1 MSLTWGSRPWK
12 IWRSHWQ
19 NRSSISGRRVSY
31 ALVGAMILFAAIP
44 YAIINH
50 LTSLRDWAAFDPSTQ
65 YDLDMVFWAWMIIP
79 YLTLYLYYPA
89 AAWLGSKNE
98 TMWRQNVIFHQM
110 MLISCWIVFLI
121 FFLFP
126 VEIDLRHLVV
136 NTEGTVW
143 EPLFVMMHTVDT
155 PWNSWPSL
163 HIVQSMQVVFVL
175 RYWFPPEST
184 RMKILHSMLL
194 VSWLLLVASTMIV
207 KQHYIWD
214 VATAIIFAGLGWRYW
229 MKPCL
234 ERLKDEVIQQE
245 FDSILNAINPT
256 EDIN

>member
-1 MSLTWGSRPWK
+1 MK
-12 IWRSHWQ
+12 
-19 NRSSISGRRVSY
+19 GRRVSY

-65 YDLDMVFWAWMIIP
+65 YDLDLFFWAWMIIP

-98 TMWRQNVIFHQM
+98 IMWRQNIIFHQM

-121 FFLFP
+121 FILLP

-136 NTEGTVW
+136 DTEGTVW
-143 EPLFVMMHTVDT
+143 EPFFAMMHAVDT

-163 HIVQSMQVVFVL
+163 HIVQSMQVVLVL
-175 RYWFPPEST
+175 RYWFPADSN
-184 RMKILHSMLL
+184 RAKILHSLL
-194 VSWLLLVASTMIV
+194 LIAWLLLVASTMIV

-214 VATAIIFAGLGWRYW
+214 VATAIVFAGLGWGYW

-234 ERLKDEVIQQE
+234 EKLKLEETQDE
-245 FDSILNAINPT
+245 FDRMIATGTSPS
-256 EDIN
+256 EMK